1 MLMLSSICQWSPLIS
16 MRGVIFGTIE
26 SMHVMV
32 SRPTDRSKVMTSEDT
47 AGNIGQTKGEHSD
60 I

>member
-1 MLMLSSICQWSPLIS
+1 
-16 MRGVIFGTIE
+16 MRGVIFGNIQ

-47 AGNIGQTKGEHSD
+47 AGNIGKTKGEHSD

>member
-1 MLMLSSICQWSPLIS
+1 
-16 MRGVIFGTIE
+16 
-26 SMHVMV
+26 MV

-47 AGNIGQTKGEHSD
+47 EGNIGKTKGEHSD